1 MYRKWGIHIIGGDL
15 MMDKKPLIKVLS
27 ERRKEKRKEE
37 FLKTTES
44 KLKKSEKDT
53 WMVHNL
59 DHLFDR

>member
-1 MYRKWGIHIIGGDL
+1 

-27 ERRKEKRKEE
+27 DEEKKKRKDE
-37 FLKTTES
+37 FLKTAES